1 MRWVVYWSLFMA
13 CFKMFV
19 RNRAALFFSLFVP
32 LLIMLIFGVLNFGGT
47 TSISLGLV
55 DEADNSASRALVSG
69 LEANPSFEIT
79 AGDRDGELAELKQ
92 GHRDLVLVIDAGY
105 QRLLTSKTSGLIAY
119 SNQSKPEQAQIGG
132 LLLNAV
138 VGQVLAGGGGGG
150 AGTPLVPVETLAGR
164 SLGYI
169 DFLVPGILGLTLMQ
183 LGLFSVS
190 FGFVQL
196 KRTGALRRLFATPTS
211 PAYFLAA
218 QVTSRLII
226 GMAQVLVLL
235 GVGLWFG
242 LHLVGSIA
250 LLLAISL
257 LGSIIFLAIGFS
269 IAGWAKN
276 EDQAAPVAN
285 LVSLPM
291 TFLSGV
297 FFSRDAMPDFL
308 RTVTDFLPLTYLN
321 HALRSVINDGVG
333 VGAISGD
340 LLGMAVWAVIAFL
353 LAVRLFKWE

>member
-1 MRWVVYWSLFMA
+1 MRWVVYWSLFVA

-47 TSISLGLV
+47 TSTALGLV
-55 DEADNSASRALVSG
+55 DEADNPASHALAAALG
-69 LEANPSFEIT
+69 ATPSFEIT
-79 AGDRDGELAELKQ
+79 PGDRDFELAELKQ
-92 GHRDLVLVIDAGY
+92 GHRDLVLVIPSGY
-105 QRLLTSKTSGLIAY
+105 QGSVTSGSSGLVAY

-138 VGQVLAGGGGGG
+138 VGQVLAGVGGGG
-150 AGTPLVPVETLAGR
+150 APLVPVEPLAGR

-242 LHLVGSIA
+242 LHLVGSIP

-297 FFSRDAMPDFL
+297 FFSRDAMPEFL

>member
-1 MRWVVYWSLFMA
+1 MRWVVYWSLFVA

-55 DEADNSASRALVSG
+55 DKADNPASHALVSA

-79 AGDRDGELAELKQ
+79 PGARDAELAELKQ
-92 GHRDLVLVIDAGY
+92 GHRDLVLVIPDGY
-105 QRLLTSKTSGLIAY
+105 QGSVTSGSSALIAY

-138 VGQVLAGGGGGG
+138 VGQVLGGGGGR
-150 AGTPLVPVETLAGR
+150 AGSPLVSVEPLAGR

-242 LHLVGSIA
+242 LHLVGSIP

-297 FFSRDAMPDFL
+297 FFSRDALPAFL
-308 RTVTDFLPLTYLN
+308 RTVTDYLPLTYLN

-333 VGAISGD
+333 VGAIAGD